1 MRSLIGKARRVH
13 LKMALKPTG
22 FVPWVFR
29 CAFYR
34 WEVKINRMSTAELR
48 ELVEGASVVGLTIG
62 QYVSMIKNG
71 ILREGAPI
79 ELIDGFLVRK
89 DRSKAGEDPM
99 TVGFD
104 HVWAVQNLIIVL
116 AAASQHGSHLRI
128 QQPIAIPPDSV
139 PEPDGAITRGT
150 IDDYRTRYPSA
161 GDLPCLI
168 EVADSSLQYDRL
180 TKKRIYARAGI
191 AQYVLINL
199 IDRVVEVS
207 ESPVEGEDRF
217 AREVVRD
224 PGEMVSF
231 STGDGRAIEV

>member
-1 MRSLIGKARRVH
+1 
-13 LKMALKPTG
+13 
-22 FVPWVFR
+22 
-29 CAFYR
+29 
-34 WEVKINRMSTAELR
+34 MSTAELR
-48 ELVEGASVVGLTIG
+48 ELVEGASVVGLTID

-89 DRSKAGEDPM
+89 DRSKAGEDSM
-99 TVGFD
+99 TIGFD
-104 HVWAVQNLIIVL
+104 HVWAVQNLARVL
-116 AAASQHGSHLRI
+116 AAVPQHGCHLSL

-150 IDDYRTRYPSA
+150 IDDYRTRYPGA
-161 GDLPCLI
+161 ADLPCLI

-191 AQYVLINL
+191 GQYVLINL

-207 ESPVEGEDRF
+207 ESPIAAEDRF
-217 AREVVRD
+217 AREFIRSS
-224 PGEMVSF
+224 GEIVQF
-231 STGDGRAIEV
+231 STGEGRAIEVEVARLLPPR

>member
-1 MRSLIGKARRVH
+1 MD
-13 LKMALKPTG
+13 
-22 FVPWVFR
+22 
-29 CAFYR
+29 
-34 WEVKINRMSTAELR
+34 RMSTAELR
-48 ELVEGASVVGLTIG
+48 ELVEGASVVGLTIE

-104 HVWAVQNLIIVL
+104 HVWAVQNLIEVL
-116 AAASQHGSHLRI
+116 ADLPQDGCHLRV
-128 QQPIAIPPDSV
+128 QQPIEIPPDSA
-139 PEPDGAITRGT
+139 PEPDGAIARGT
-150 IDDYRTRYPSA
+150 PSDYRARYPGA
-161 GDLPCLI
+161 ADLPCLI

-199 IDRVVEVS
+199 IDRAVEIS
-207 ESPVEGEDRF
+207 EAPIPAEDRF
-217 AREVVRD
+217 TREFVRNV
-224 PGEMVSF
+224 GEIVQF
-231 STGDGRAIEV
+231 STGEGRAIDIEVSRLLPAR